1 MPTETSLLKPRILRA
16 PEFKAGEWLNTE
28 RPLTM
33 AGLRGRA
40 VLIDIWEYSCINCLR
55 TLPYVKEW
63 NRRYGQWLT
72 VIGVHTPEFPFGK
85 EKPQI
90 EMAIREHEL
99 TYPIYLDNDFS
110 MWDAYANRYWPA
122 KYLIDPDGY
131 IRYQSVGE
139 GGYGLFEEAIQAVL
153 RESDANLT
161 LPPVMQ
167 PLRDEDHPGAVCYRP
182 TPELQAGLDRGA
194 LGNPEGY
201 GRGAPMLYMMPKEK
215 DRVRN
220 AFYVSGAWQAGEQ
233 HLTYQGQTE
242 AIIRVPYEAVEVN
255 AVLTPYAEMIDR
267 VVHPEAV
274 TVEVWQDD
282 KPLSEAIFGDDLTAD
297 GRVIVDRPRM
307 YNLVRNKD
315 FEQHELILRVLTRGF
330 AMYAFSFTGC
340 VKPD

>member
-1 MPTETSLLKPRILRA
+1 MPNDKNLLKARILRA
-16 PEFKAGEWLNTE
+16 PEFKSGEWLNSE

-40 VLIDIWEYSCINCLR
+40 VLVDIWEYSCINCLR
-55 TLPYVKEW
+55 TLPYLREW
-63 NRRYGQWLT
+63 NKRYSKWLT
-72 VIGVHTPEFPFGK
+72 IIGIHTPEFPFGK
-85 EKPQI
+85 EKQQI

-99 TYPIYLDNDFS
+99 TYPIYLDNNFA

-131 IRYQSVGE
+131 IRYQSAGE

-153 RESDANLT
+153 RENDADLT

-167 PLRDEDHPGAVCYRP
+167 PLRDEDRPGAVCYRP

-215 DRVRN
+215 ERVRN

-267 VVHPEAV
+267 MVHPEPV
-274 TVEVWQDD
+274 SVEVWQDD
-282 KPLSEAIFGDDLTAD
+282 KPLSETIYGDDLTAD

-307 YNLVRNKD
+307 YNLVRNKG
-315 FEQHELILRVLTRGF
+315 FEQHELVLRVRSHGF

-340 VKPD
+340 VKPE